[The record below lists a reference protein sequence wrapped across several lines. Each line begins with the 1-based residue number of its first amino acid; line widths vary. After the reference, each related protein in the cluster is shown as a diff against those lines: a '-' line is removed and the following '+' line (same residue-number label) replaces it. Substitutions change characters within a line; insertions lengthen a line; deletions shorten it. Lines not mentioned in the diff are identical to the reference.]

1 MTTLVNR
8 FNAQPG
14 KEAEL
19 LSTAKGW
26 KDMILSNPDCSGF
39 DVYTDQD
46 APGAVVLIE
55 EWTSKDAHQA
65 FMASIP
71 EEMMA
76 ESMKLMTGM
85 PEGTYLEQA

>member
-19 LSTAKGW
+19 LATAKGW
-26 KDMILSNPDCSGF
+26 KDMILSNPDCTSF

-46 APGAVVLIE
+46 SPSSVVLIE
-55 EWTSKDAHQA
+55 EWASKDTHQA
-65 FMASIP
+65 FMVSIP
-71 EEMMA
+71 EEMMT

-85 PEGTYLEQA
+85 PEGTYLDQA

>member
-19 LSTAKGW
+19 QAMAKGW
-26 KDMILSNPDCSGF
+26 KDMILQNPDCSSF
-39 DVYTDQD
+39 SVYTDQD
-46 APGAVVLIE
+46 SPSAVVLIE
-55 EWTSKDAHQA
+55 EWASKDAHQA